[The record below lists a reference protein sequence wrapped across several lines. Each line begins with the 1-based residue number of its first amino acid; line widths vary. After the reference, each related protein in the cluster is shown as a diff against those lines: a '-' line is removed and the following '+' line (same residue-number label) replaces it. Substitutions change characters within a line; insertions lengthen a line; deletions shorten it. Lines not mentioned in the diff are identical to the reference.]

1 MTKTGKI
8 LRILAIILFGLTT
21 AMNLLGGI
29 GTSCVAFSSNVG
41 YRMAFK
47 ELMDYRWL
55 YQVLVVTTILLGIAG
70 VWALIRLIRG
80 GRQVERDAVILLI
93 IGSVLGGVHYFA
105 SLALRGEAAPANV
118 KFYINLFALIVFL
131 VFKLPGIC
139 KQVDFKTPGGKSTTK
154 AAAGTAAMFAGM
166 LCLTVFQWAAPSHT
180 ILEQNLTFVIYVP
193 LVTTGLTLV
202 LGGIGLIVKAILELP
217 AVEPAIVEM
226 EAAGSK

>member
-8 LRILAIILFGLTT
+8 LRILAIILFGLAT

-41 YRMAFK
+41 YRMAFT

-80 GRQVERDAVILLI
+80 GAKVFRDALILLI

-105 SLALRGEAAPANV
+105 SLTLRGEAAPANV
-118 KFYINLFALIVFL
+118 KFYINLATLIVFL
-131 VFKLPGIC
+131 VFKLPGVRKHINFG
-139 KQVDFKTPGGKSTTK
+139 KPGGKSETK
-154 AAAGTAAMFAGM
+154 
-166 LCLTVFQWAAPSHT
+166 LQPERWHWPS
-180 ILEQNLTFVIYVP
+180 
-193 LVTTGLTLV
+193 
-202 LGGIGLIVKAILELP
+202 ELP
-217 AVEPAIVEM
+217 A
-226 EAAGSK
+226 